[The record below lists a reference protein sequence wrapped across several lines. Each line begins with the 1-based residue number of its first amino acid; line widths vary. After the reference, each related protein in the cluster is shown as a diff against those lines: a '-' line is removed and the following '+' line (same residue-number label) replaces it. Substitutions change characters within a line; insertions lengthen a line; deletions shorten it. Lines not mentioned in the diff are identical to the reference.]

1 MPKCFQLRVV
11 TTDGTALDTKVT
23 YCGLQTP
30 NGSLGVLANH
40 APMMCL
46 IRDGKLLFRNEDGD
60 EFTMN
65 HSAGVASVRE
75 NVLTLLADRAEDP
88 VAQEKKPVTG

>member
-1 MPKCFQLRVV
+1 MPKWFQLRVV
-11 TTDGTALDTKVT
+11 STDGTALDTKVT
-23 YCGLQTP
+23 YCGLHTP

-46 IRDGKLLFRNEDGD
+46 VREGKLLFRNEDGD

-65 HSAGVASVRE
+65 HSAGVARVRE
-75 NVLTLLADRAEDP
+75 NILTILADRAEKP
-88 VAQEKKPVTG
+88 VAQEKKPIAG

>member
-11 TTDGTALDTKVT
+11 TTGGTALDTKVT

-30 NGSLGVLANH
+30 NGALGVLANH

-46 IRDGKLLFRNEDGD
+46 VREGQLLFRNEDGD
-60 EFTMN
+60 EFMLN
-65 HSAGVASVRE
+65 HSAGVARVRE